1 MYIMNG
7 CIYIS
12 HRDIHWKFLPQIIC
26 LKCSYTF
33 TFKTHNSEP
42 VTLSHCYKV
51 QTIPGK
57 VFISQLVH
65 V

>member
-1 MYIMNG
+1 MNG

-12 HRDIHWKFLPQIIC
+12 HRDNN
-26 LKCSYTF
+26 
-33 TFKTHNSEP
+33 NSEP
-42 VTLSHCYKV
+42 VTLSHCYEV
-51 QTIPGK
+51 QTISGK